1 MSRLE
6 KLMKNREKTQQVLTK
21 ITGYMA
27 LLTLILGDYLFANN
41 FVSLTPSWIAWLA
54 LALLTV
60 ISAGY
65 LLFQTDWKRV
75 FKQIPIELILLL
87 ALMIGGAAWSA
98 YPSTTA
104 ISFAIQVGV
113 TTLALFFVASFSW
126 RQIIEIFSTAL
137 RVIIFSSILI
147 DLAASVA
154 KEYIGNFLPASM
166 PELHQALNSH
176 SHLFDGGRA
185 VGILGNANYTAAW
198 AVIGVITFAIEIVI
212 QRPRR
217 MLSLISL
224 SASLA
229 IFAGTKSAGMIF
241 ATVAVVL
248 AAIVSLLAEGK
259 DRQTRHIYYRAAWT
273 VAGIAGFLVL
283 VFRGSVFEFLGKS
296 PDMTHR
302 SYIWRKVFTFISQ
315 RPLEG
320 WGFSGVWDPNT
331 KPFGNLI
338 VINGTRYFQAHN
350 TYLDLWLQLGLV
362 GLGLFLILI
371 VRTFIKTWRLGV
383 HHSNAL
389 YLWPLLLLIT
399 QLVRGI
405 TESRLLI
412 QSAMFMLI
420 LFAVKSYDPEDLL
433 EVKLNT
439 TKMNQLEKLRL
450 RKAKSR

>member
-6 KLMKNREKTQQVLTK
+6 KLMKNREETQLVLAK
-21 ITGYMA
+21 VTGYLA
-27 LLTLILGDYLFANN
+27 LLTLILGDYLFANKY
-41 FVSLTPSWIAWLA
+41 VTLAPSWIAWLT
-54 LALLTV
+54 LALTTV
-60 ISAGY
+60 AVATY
-65 LLFQTDWKRV
+65 QLFRADWQRV

-98 YPSTTA
+98 YPSTTV
-104 ISFAIQVGV
+104 ISFSIQIGV
-113 TTLALFFVASFSW
+113 TLLALFFVAVFSW
-126 RQIIEIFSTAL
+126 RQILKIFATTL
-137 RVIIFSSILI
+137 RVIVFSSILI
-147 DLAASVA
+147 ELASSLA
-154 KEYIGNFLPASM
+154 KEFIRTFIPVSM
-166 PELHQALNSH
+166 PDLHQALNSH

-185 VGILGNANYTAAW
+185 PGILGNANFTAAW
-198 AVIGVITFAIEIVI
+198 AVIGVITFAIEIFI
-212 QRPRR
+212 QKEQRK
-217 MLSLISL
+217 LALVSLIG
-224 SASLA
+224 SLA
-229 IFAGTKSAGMIF
+229 MFVATKSAGMIF

-259 DRQTRHIYYRAAWT
+259 DRQTRHLYYRVAWT
-273 VAGIAGFLVL
+273 VAGIAVFFVL
-283 VFRGSVFEFLGKS
+283 VFRGSVFEILGKS

-302 SYIWRKVFTFISQ
+302 SSIWRKVFALISE

-331 KPFGNLI
+331 KPFENLI
-338 VINGTRYFQAHN
+338 VINGTNYYQAHN

-383 HHSNAL
+383 HHSNVL

-420 LFAVKSYDPEDLL
+420 LFAVKSYDPEELL
-433 EVKLNT
+433 EENLKL
-439 TKMNQLEKLRL
+439 TKISQLEKLRIPST
-450 RKAKSR
+450 KSR